1 MRGLPSLSFMY
12 LFPKGT
18 RIYRTNRIRT
28 YVYFGSCCQWFQ
40 SQTANI
46 DVREIDTH
54 LRAALYKV
62 GSKADIND
70 LDIWGK
76 TFVTTNDLS
85 VADFD
90 PQSAP
95 FLSFVSQQNVPCYPQ
110 SAPFLSAKCPS
121 LST

>member
-1 MRGLPSLSFMY
+1 MDRLLVNAKYQQSNYDPETDDIKLKALLY
-12 LFPKGT
+12 AAKL
-18 RIYRTNRIRT
+18 
-28 YVYFGSCCQWFQ
+28 WFQ

-76 TFVTTNDLS
+76 TFVIKLAVILSDSNDELENG
-85 VADFD
+85 ALANA
-90 PQSAP
+90 SAFEPVTLHP
-95 FLSFVSQQNVPCYPQ
+95 FLVP
-110 SAPFLSAKCPS
+110 
-121 LST
+121 

>member
-1 MRGLPSLSFMY
+1 MDRLLVNAKYQQSNYDPETDDIKLKALLY
-12 LFPKGT
+12 AAKL
-18 RIYRTNRIRT
+18 
-28 YVYFGSCCQWFQ
+28 WFQ

-76 TFVTTNDLS
+76 TFVPTNDLEH
-85 VADFD
+85 V
-90 PQSAP
+90 
-95 FLSFVSQQNVPCYPQ
+95 LKEVKYII
-110 SAPFLSAKCPS
+110 
-121 LST
+121 